1 MKTKTFCTLKD
12 FLNFDNYSLSP
23 YYVGFFEFFDSKD
36 FSWREVDQH
45 LILWFLRNA
54 YEYPGVDVFWN
65 AWLLPKRQIMEDA
78 EMNACLPLI
87 QKMRRS
93 GTLMT
98 RKEYV
103 SAWEGDRKF
112 RHQLPF
118 QKNATVE
125 LCVDL
130 LTSRTFT
137 DITSKYFFVNRNREL
152 IFICHEDGGFDLVG
166 ITETGRAAGVQLLK
180 SLRQREDHLWR
191 CVLSCEGEFI
201 DTNTEYPYTVRKK
214 SELGENHT

>member
-1 MKTKTFCTLKD
+1 METKTFHTLKD
-12 FLNFDNYSLSP
+12 FLNFENYSLSP
-23 YYVGFFEFFDSKD
+23 YYVGFFEFFDSKN
-36 FSWREVDQH
+36 FSWMEEEQH

-54 YEYPGVDVFWN
+54 YEYPGVDVFWK

-78 EMNACLPLI
+78 EWNASLPLI

-112 RHQLPF
+112 RHQLAF
-118 QKNATVE
+118 QKNASVE

-130 LTSRTFT
+130 LMSRTFT
-137 DITSKYFFVNRNREL
+137 NIASQYFFVNQNREL
-152 IFICHEDGGFDLVG
+152 IFIYHDDGGFDLVG
-166 ITETGRAAGVQLLK
+166 ITEKGRATGVQLLK

-201 DTNTEYPYTVRKK
+201 DTNTEYPYNVRKK
-214 SELGENHT
+214 SEFRENHT